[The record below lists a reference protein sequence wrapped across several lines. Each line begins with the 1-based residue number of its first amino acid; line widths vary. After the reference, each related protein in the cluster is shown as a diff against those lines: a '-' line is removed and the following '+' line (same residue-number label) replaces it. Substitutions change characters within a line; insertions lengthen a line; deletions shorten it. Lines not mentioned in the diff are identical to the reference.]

1 MSSPNVITSS
11 EYIEADV
18 LYLVPVP
25 PDFLGYSRWDI
36 LRKI

>member
-1 MSSPNVITSS
+1 
-11 EYIEADV
+11 V

-36 LRKI
+36 LRKIWKAMV